1 MDLTVRLHRILY
13 VCLEG
18 EGSPAFLCR
27 GSVSMKGL
35 GEGVLLQRD
44 RSKNFFFF

>member
-18 EGSPAFLCR
+18 EGCPEFMCR
-27 GSVSMKGL
+27 GSVSMKGWRGGGL
-35 GEGVLLQRD
+35 
-44 RSKNFFFF
+44 F